1 MSYLMDFESAA
12 NVRDDDNV
20 MTYEDAFQLVCDSK
34 SLLYLF
40 GLRLDYRYVL
50 TQPLTSS
57 RHPQHA
63 TASGSDMAS
72 AMHAMLTAVPRVQ

>member
-20 MTYEDAFQLVCDSK
+20 MTYDDAFQLVCDSK

-40 GLRLDYRYVL
+40 GLRLDYRCVL
-50 TQPLTSS
+50 TSPAVSQTQHRPNGSS
-57 RHPQHA
+57 RDGFCKR
-63 TASGSDMAS
+63 S
-72 AMHAMLTAVPRVQ
+72 LTETCYVQ

>member
-20 MTYEDAFQLVCDSK
+20 MTYDDAFQLVCDSK

-40 GLRLDYRYVL
+40 GLRLDYRCVL
-50 TQPLTSS
+50 MSRAGSS
-57 RHPQHA
+57 TRHRQ
-63 TASGSDMAS
+63 
-72 AMHAMLTAVPRVQ
+72 TAV